1 MNGEPARV
9 HDQLVPN
16 GAQPTKAPSPADIK
30 ALKATAAATAPPAE
44 GASSNNVQTNGN
56 HGASNG
62 VPAPKRDYQAAP
74 EDALYRVSDAHYL
87 PMATL
92 VGRTAQNC
100 WNDLYQLVDQL
111 SDIAIPVQSAD
122 PGRPL
127 SYSLQSNNQTKANLD
142 KKDRILNFASEQKA
156 VFIKLLVLL
165 QWSKNVHD
173 VSKTISLNW
182 WLQEQRDAY
191 SAACNLLYTFKFIAT
206 SWQTPNP
213 DIRTAGEILSL
224 QRAAS
229 LSDLGYHKTK
239 RLSKRRMI
247 STLHRLNNI
256 LTARLALEPFIPMPM
271 RRYRIHDG
279 RVTFTVPDEF
289 EVDLSILEEDDASP
303 YRAVDFRFLI
313 TPSPKL
319 SANLRAH
326 VEGQIDAKL
335 ASDGLAGCYEFLHQ
349 LSLSNHLSEL
359 HRQALDLARN
369 RWAGSLRVELIRRS
383 LIIQYWAER
392 RAPKSWLEIGIY
404 SSDAGSLSQ
413 NSLRSSHLGY
423 RWHREGKR
431 IDDFTL
437 DVTLSSVSLDVVLS
451 QVVAQHCT
459 HVLDAIYDKLGASD
473 LFRSTDLLLEQES
486 SYESPQD
493 CSLRIG
499 TGKETSISVS
509 VGAVDGIAIV
519 SPASERTNR
528 FQLDLNR
535 SKNLVEEFTTKFSSF
550 RCVVAEGVVRS
561 SISGSLWQALPA
573 FRPKLS
579 ESRRLLGSTVART
592 TFFGHPGWAGQY
604 LLAIAYRSTG
614 DTFSVI
620 QLESGGELLAGARV
634 VHTEPL
640 SFDNASSAE
649 YFKDLLQYASKAVA
663 LDRIVQSTQKDQTKL
678 TVPQLPGFGSGQSS
692 PTFSLQV
699 GLPPLLATGGR
710 TFVKLQFLDTDAST
724 QETRILVQLK
734 CYANARVM
742 KRLSDSS
749 PSTSIEYSP
758 QNHQL
763 ALHLSLKSDEI
774 RLSNITH
781 QIRRL
786 YDVVMTAQIL
796 ERTSFVTVTSLSF
809 DEIELAY
816 KFDKSEEWSL
826 KLQMP
831 TDDSGARVTFLPSET
846 NPCTCLNDVMSEM
859 LNNTKA
865 VFVTRLRNMLGILS
879 IMSPLLTKLRQLQ
892 NSSNQ
897 AAIDASVKHPRL
909 HVLVR
914 QPTMLAL
921 QYYTVSDAKQD
932 AATDAASASRLLAR
946 FEILPL
952 EGAKSMFAIRH
963 AIEELSSYQRP
974 SYASNAVRDK
984 VKQGIFQNIAGS
996 RDWLCYDTAAG
1007 FLASRPEQILDALHQ
1022 IMIECANLP
1031 AAETDGAK
1039 DDGGKVAEATQNRQQ
1054 GPPNGVVPKTV
1065 PQKPQQTSKTPVMSQ
1080 QQKQKPP
1087 SAHGMA
1093 KPGKFPQNREVITLD
1108 D

>member
-16 GAQPTKAPSPADIK
+16 GAQPSKAPSPADIK
-30 ALKATAAATAPPAE
+30 ALKATAAATAPSVESP
-44 GASSNNVQTNGN
+44 SSNNVQTNGN
-56 HGASNG
+56 HSASNG
-62 VPAPKRDYQAAP
+62 FHAPKRDYQAAP

-111 SDIAIPVQSAD
+111 SDIAIPAQSAD

-165 QWSKNVHD
+165 QWSKNVQD

-229 LSDLGYHKTK
+229 LSNLGYHKTK

-256 LTARLALEPFIPMPM
+256 LTARLALEPLIPKPI
-271 RRYRIHDG
+271 RTYRIHDG
-279 RVTFTVPDEF
+279 RVTFTVPNEF
-289 EVDLSILEEDDASP
+289 EVDLSILEEDDVSP

-313 TPSPKL
+313 KPSPKI
-319 SANLRAH
+319 SVNLRAH
-326 VEGQIDAKL
+326 VESQIDAKL

-369 RWAGSLRVELIRRS
+369 QWAGSLRVELIRRS

-392 RAPKSWLEIGIY
+392 RASKSWLEIGIY
-404 SSDAGSLSQ
+404 SSDGGATAQ
-413 NSLRSSHLGY
+413 DNLRSSYLGY
-423 RWHREGKR
+423 RWYREGKR

-437 DVTLSSVSLDVVLS
+437 NVTSSSASLDVFLN

-459 HVLDAIYDKLGASD
+459 HILDAIYDKLASSD
-473 LFRSTDLLLEQES
+473 LFRTTDLLLEQES

-493 CSLRIG
+493 CFLRIG

-509 VGAVDGIAIV
+509 IGAVDGIAVV

-535 SKNLVEEFTTKFSSF
+535 SKNLVEEFTTKFSHF

-561 SISGSLWQALPA
+561 STSGSLWQALPA

-579 ESRRLLGSTVART
+579 ESRRLFGSNVSRT
-592 TFFGHPGWAGQY
+592 NFFAHPTWAGHY

-620 QLESGGELLAGARV
+620 QLDSGGALLAGARV

-640 SFDNASSAE
+640 SFDSASSAE
-649 YFKDLLQYASKAVA
+649 YFTDLFQYASKVVA
-663 LDRIVQSTQKDQTKL
+663 LDKIIQSAQQEQTKL
-678 TVPQLPGFGSGQSS
+678 TAPQLSMFGSGHSS
-692 PTFSLQV
+692 PTFSVQV
-699 GLPPLLATGGR
+699 GLPPLVATEAR
-710 TFVKLQFLDTDAST
+710 TFVKLRFLDTDPST
-724 QETRILVQLK
+724 QEARILVQLK
-734 CYANARVM
+734 CFADAGVM

-749 PSTSIEYSP
+749 PSASIEFSP

-763 ALHLSLKSDEI
+763 ALHLSLTFDEI
-774 RLSNITH
+774 RLSNITQ

-786 YDVVMTAQIL
+786 HDVVMTAQAL
-796 ERTSFVTVTSLSF
+796 ERTPFVTITNLSF
-809 DEIELAY
+809 DAMELAY

-826 KLQMP
+826 KLQAP

-846 NPCTCLNDVMSEM
+846 NPCTCLNGVLSEM
-859 LNNTKA
+859 LNNTKTA
-865 VFVTRLRNMLGILS
+865 FVSRLRDMLGILS
-879 IMSPLLTKLRQLQ
+879 IMSPLLTKLRELQ
-892 NSSNQ
+892 NSSSQ
-897 AAIDASVKHPRL
+897 HEADASVKQPRL

-921 QYYTVSDAKQD
+921 QYYTVSDVKQD
-932 AATDAASASRLLAR
+932 AAIDAASASKLLAR

-984 VKQGIFQNIAGS
+984 VKQGIFQNITGS

-1007 FLASRPEQILDALHQ
+1007 FLASQPEQILDALHQ

-1031 AAETDGAK
+1031 AVEADGAK
-1039 DDGGKVAEATQNRQQ
+1039 DDGAKVIDATQSRQQ
-1054 GPPNGVVPKTV
+1054 GPSNGIAPKSA
-1065 PQKPQQTSKTPVMSQ
+1065 PQKPQQNSKAPVSQ
-1080 QQKQKPP
+1080 QQKHKQQPP
-1087 SAHGMA
+1087 MA
-1093 KPGKFPQNREVITLD
+1093 KRGSFHKTGR
-1108 D
+1108 